1 VDYLEVYQRG
11 DSDGNGSRDD
21 DGYVYNIEVEGL
33 HTYIANGIV
42 VHNCH
47 HVLRENKWGK
57 AAAMFPNAVGLLP
70 TATPIRADRK
80 GLGRHADGLA
90 DALVVGPTMRDLIN
104 QGFLCDYRVFVPP
117 SDVDYS
123 TVDVTASGDYSLPKL
138 RAAVHKST
146 RIVGDVVSHYK
157 RLATG
162 KLGVTFAV
170 DVEAAKELAQA
181 YRDAGVPA
189 EVLTGETPDE
199 LRADILRRFE
209 KREILQI
216 TSVDILGEGFDL
228 PAIEVVSFVR
238 KTESFSL
245 YAQQM
250 GRALRPMQGKEYAI
264 IIDHV
269 GNFVRHGP
277 PDAKTDWTLDRGE
290 RKRAA
295 AVDAEAVRVCDNLNC
310 LAAYPRRLTQ
320 CPYCN
325 VKPTIV
331 ARSLPE
337 YVDGDL
343 HELDPIFLAHLR
355 GEIDRIDGA
364 PNISSWQSSVVQRS
378 IYNRHTERQEAQRD
392 LRAAIALWGGYW
404 TAMGEDVR
412 VVQKRFY
419 LTWGV
424 DVMTAQTLGV
434 KDATA
439 LRERIE
445 AWLSENNIQGSAT

>member
-1 VDYLEVYQRG
+1 MPTLRPYQQDLFDTVFQTYQQGSKATMMVLPTGGGKTVVISEVLKAFKAPAVAIAHRKELVSQLSVALARNGVRHRVIG
-11 DSDGNGSRDD
+11 DSKLGRR
-21 DGYVYNIEVEGL
+21 IAGL
-33 HTYIANGIV
+33 HMKLVGQDFTNRNSPVAVAGVDTLVNLDPRDPWFASVKFWCIDEG
-42 VHNCH
+42 H
-47 HVLRENKWGK
+47 HCLAENKWGR
-57 AAAMFPNAVGLLP
+57 AADMFPNAVGLLP

-138 RAAVHKST
+138 RAAVHQST

-250 GRALRPMQGKEYAI
+250 GRALRPMPGKEYAI

-295 AVDAEAVRVCDNLNC
+295 AVDAEAVRVCDNLDC

-320 CPYCN
+320 CP
-325 VKPTIV
+325 
-331 ARSLPE
+331 
-337 YVDGDL
+337 
-343 HELDPIFLAHLR
+343 
-355 GEIDRIDGA
+355 
-364 PNISSWQSSVVQRS
+364 
-378 IYNRHTERQEAQRD
+378 
-392 LRAAIALWGGYW
+392 
-404 TAMGEDVR
+404 
-412 VVQKRFY
+412 
-419 LTWGV
+419 
-424 DVMTAQTLGV
+424 
-434 KDATA
+434 
-439 LRERIE
+439 
-445 AWLSENNIQGSAT
+445 